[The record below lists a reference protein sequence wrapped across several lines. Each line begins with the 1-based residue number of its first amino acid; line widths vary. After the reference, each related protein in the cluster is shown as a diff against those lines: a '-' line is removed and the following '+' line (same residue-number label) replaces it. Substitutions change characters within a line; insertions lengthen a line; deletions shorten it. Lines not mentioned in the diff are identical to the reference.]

1 MRSVRVVNETNG
13 ETLAAH
19 AAVAESFW
27 ARFVGLQGR
36 HELPSGSGLV
46 LLPTSSIHTFFMR
59 LPIDAVF
66 VAEDGRVVRVG
77 RRLLPWRIGP
87 IASGALYCIE
97 LPANAANATQPGHI
111 ITLQPV

>member
-1 MRSVRVVNETNG
+1 MRSVRVVNETTG
-13 ETLAAH
+13 ETLADH
-19 AAVAESFW
+19 AAAAESFW

-36 HELPSGSGLV
+36 RELPVGSGLV

-59 LPIDAVF
+59 LPIDAIF

-77 RRLLPWRIGP
+77 RRLRPWRIGP

-97 LPANAANATQPGHI
+97 LPAGAARSTQPGHI
-111 ITLQPV
+111 IALQPI